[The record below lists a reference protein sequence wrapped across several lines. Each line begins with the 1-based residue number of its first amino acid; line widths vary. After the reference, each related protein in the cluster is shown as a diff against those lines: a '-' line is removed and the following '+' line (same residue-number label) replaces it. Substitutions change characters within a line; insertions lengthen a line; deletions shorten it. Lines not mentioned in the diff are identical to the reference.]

1 MPSLIKIKVERGR
14 DLPAVDK
21 NNISAEKTTD
31 AYVEIKLDDQVQRTS
46 TCRKSDN
53 PVWNEEFRFEVIDD
67 SILQDAPVELKCMD
81 HDIYSSEVI
90 GVVYIDLNPL
100 IMRTTHGSDR
110 DLVIS
115 GWFPLF
121 DTVKGVRG
129 SLLVTVKLQFLGNEN
144 PFGDSS
150 AGVQFFS
157 SSQLSPKCF
166 IIQEII
172 GFVEDL
178 VVEDNPENSWQD
190 YFRKASKALNDSRLK
205 VLYNLSAEVRMHLC
219 QTIAMRAISHVF
231 YVYV

>member
-1 MPSLIKIKVERGR
+1 MPSLVKIKIERGR
-14 DLPAVDK
+14 DLPAAGADK
-21 NNISAEKTTD
+21 TNTSVEISTD
-31 AYVEIKLDDQVQRTS
+31 AFVEIKLDEQIQRTS
-46 TCRKSDN
+46 TCRKNDN
-53 PVWNEEFRFEVIDD
+53 PVWNEDFRFEVIDD
-67 SILQDAPVELKCMD
+67 SILQDAPIELKCID

-110 DLVIS
+110 DLSIS

-121 DTVKGVRG
+121 DTVRGVRG
-129 SLLVTVKLQFLGNEN
+129 SLLVTVKLQFIGNEN
-144 PFGDSS
+144 PFRDSS

-178 VVEDNPENSWQD
+178 VVEENPENTWQD
-190 YFRKASKALNDSRLK
+190 YFRKANKVSNDSRLK
-205 VLYNLSAEVRMHLC
+205 VLYHLSAEVTICSILLFLC
-219 QTIAMRAISHVF
+219 
-231 YVYV
+231 

>member
-1 MPSLIKIKVERGR
+1 MPSLVKIKIERGR

-21 NNISAEKTTD
+21 SNNSTEASTD
-31 AYVEIKLDDQVQRTS
+31 AYVEIKLDDHIQRTS

-53 PVWNEEFRFEVIDD
+53 PIWNEEFRFEVIDD
-67 SILQDAPVELKCMD
+67 SILQDAPIELKCMD
-81 HDIYSSEVI
+81 HDVYSSEVI
-90 GVVYIDLNPL
+90 GFVYIDLNPL
-100 IMRTTHGSDR
+100 LMRTTHGSDR

-129 SLLVTVKLQFLGNEN
+129 SLLVTVKLQFIGNEN

-157 SSQLSPKCF
+157 SSHLSTKCF

-178 VVEDNPENSWQD
+178 VVEDNPENTWQD
-190 YFRKASKALNDSRLK
+190 YFRKANKALNDSRMK
-205 VLYNLSAEVRMHLC
+205 VLYNLSAEVKNSPYKRVHLAFC
-219 QTIAMRAISHVF
+219 LILSL
-231 YVYV
+231 